1 VLTHLRQQ
9 VERLASSEL
18 NPRRTAAAIALG
30 VFLSFS
36 PFLGLQIL
44 LGLALAFAFRL
55 SRVAVLVGLC
65 ANLPWIMVPWYVLT
79 TGAAAAIIGVS
90 SPTAVDLSAE
100 LLSVSIFDLA
110 FLQRTGMIA
119 TGLLWPFLLGPTT
132 GALVLGAAAYFISF
146 RALSRRNQRLAGSA
160 TDADSSSGLAGDAQ

>member
-1 VLTHLRQQ
+1 MLTHLRQQ
-9 VERLASSEL
+9 VDRLASSEL
-18 NPRRTAAAIALG
+18 DPRRTAAAIALG

-44 LGLALAFAFRL
+44 LGLAVAFAFRL

-79 TGAAAAIIGVS
+79 TGAAAAVIGVPS
-90 SPTAVDLSAE
+90 TAAGLSAD
-100 LLSVSIFDLA
+100 LLSVSIFDVA
-110 FLQRTGMIA
+110 FLQRTGMVA

-132 GALVLGAAAYFISF
+132 GALVLGAGAYVVSV
-146 RALSRRNQRLAGSA
+146 RALSRRNQRLAKSA
-160 TDADSSSGLAGDAQ
+160 PEADSSAGLAGDAQ

>member
-1 VLTHLRQQ
+1 VLTSLRQRLD
-9 VERLASSEL
+9 RLASSEL
-18 NPRRTAAAIALG
+18 DPRRTAAAIALG

-36 PFLGLQIL
+36 PFLGLQIV

-79 TGAAAAIIGVS
+79 TGAAAAVIGVS
-90 SPTAVDLSAE
+90 NATAVDLDLS
-100 LLSVSIFDLA
+100 SVSLFDLA
-110 FLQRTGMIA
+110 FLQRTGVMA

-132 GALVLGAAAYFISF
+132 GALVLAVAAYFVSF
-146 RALSRRNQRLAGSA
+146 RMLARRNHRLAATAPDAASSA
-160 TDADSSSGLAGDAQ
+160 GLARDAE

>member
-1 VLTHLRQQ
+1 MLTHVRQRLD
-9 VERLASSEL
+9 RLASSEL
-18 NPRRTAAAIALG
+18 DPRRTAAGIALG

-79 TGAAAAIIGVS
+79 TGAAAAVIGVS
-90 SPTAVDLSAE
+90 NPVGVQSA
-100 LLSVSIFDLA
+100 LFSAPILDLA
-110 FLQRTGMIA
+110 IVDRTSALA
-119 TGLLWPFLLGPTT
+119 TGLFWPFLLGPTT
-132 GALVLGAAAYFISF
+132 GALVLALAAYFVSF
-146 RALSRRNQRLAGSA
+146 RMLSRRNHRLAVASPNADPSA
-160 TDADSSSGLAGDAQ
+160 DLPRDAE

>member
-1 VLTHLRQQ
+1 VLTHLRHRLD
-9 VERLASSEL
+9 RLASSEL
-18 NPRRTAAAIALG
+18 DPRRTAAGIALG

-79 TGAAAAIIGVS
+79 TGAAAAVIGVS
-90 SPTAVDLSAE
+90 TATAVDLSVG
-100 LLSVSIFDLA
+100 LLSVPIFDLA
-110 FLQRTGMIA
+110 FLERTGVVA
-119 TGLLWPFLLGPTT
+119 TGLFWPFLLGPTT
-132 GALVLGAAAYFISF
+132 GALLLAVAAYFISF
-146 RALSRRNQRLAGSA
+146 RMLSRRNHRLAVASPNADPSA
-160 TDADSSSGLAGDAQ
+160 GLPSDAE